1 MAISASWWVPISMT
15 NGEERKFSPNDLL
28 PVAWLSPRKP
38 SMEFQGTMGNNTWVL
53 VNQQAGN
60 YYRVNYDKQNWDL
73 LSEQLMRNHT
83 VIPFITRSQLVDD
96 AFVLGHAKIITYDI
110 ALDMIRYLSN
120 TNDDLLIRRVAQSH
134 IQFMEGTSENSIKN
148 PEKEVT
154 SQLLFKTH

>member
-1 MAISASWWVPISMT
+1 MT
-15 NGEERKFSPNDLL
+15 T
-28 PVAWLSPRKP
+28 A
-38 SMEFQGTMGNNTWVL
+38 
-53 VNQQAGN
+53 
-60 YYRVNYDKQNWDL
+60 
-73 LSEQLMRNHT
+73 
-83 VIPFITRSQLVDD
+83 DD

-154 SQLLFKTH
+154 SQLSF